1 MAREYYSGLIEE
13 FVDSSVDAVLGVLAD
28 NNQFSLELTQKNAWK
43 EQIALLQS
51 MLAGYAGKI
60 YFEYSIPRMG
70 QRIDVLLLIHGVIFV
85 LEFKVGERAFHQ
97 HHIDQVWDYTLD
109 LKNFHETSHDLVI
122 APVLI
127 ATKASDRPLNIS
139 MTPHNDNL
147 LFPILCNAGMLADVI
162 AGVLGFVEGQT
173 IEPTRWEQGRY
184 YPTPTII
191 EAAISLYQGHS
202 VEDISRKDADAINL
216 AATTNSISSVIE
228 QARTSG
234 QKCICFVTGV
244 PGAGKTLVGLNIA
257 NQHMDKASE
266 LYSVFLS
273 GNGPLVAILTE
284 ALARDRVQR
293 SIEEGTK
300 IKKGEAKS
308 AVKALIQ
315 NVHHFRDD
323 CLQSDNAPIEHVVLF
338 DEAQRAWNLEQ
349 TSSFMRQKKGVP
361 DFAMS
366 EPEFLISCMDRH
378 KDWAVIVCLVGGGQE
393 INTGEAGI
401 SEWIESVNR
410 SYPDW
415 HVYISPQIHDSEYAA
430 GEAVAMLRP
439 HRDVTYIDDL
449 HLSVSMRSF
458 RAENVSA
465 LVKQIL
471 DLDVQSARQ
480 TLNSLD
486 GKYPIVVT
494 RCLKRA
500 KAWLK
505 QQARGSERYGIV
517 VSSQASR
524 LKPHAIDVKSPMNPV
539 HWFLEGKDDV
549 RSSYYLED
557 VATEFHIQG
566 LELDWACVTWD
577 ADFRFSPEGWGHF
590 SFRGKKWQRI
600 KKAERQIYL
609 KNAYRVLLTRARQ
622 GMVIVVPE
630 GDAEDPTRP
639 SAFYDDTFKYLTSI
653 GLSSIE

>member
-1 MAREYYSGLIEE
+1 VAREYYSGLIEE
-13 FVDSSVDAVLGVLAD
+13 FVDSSVEAVLGVLAD

-43 EQIALLQS
+43 EEIVLLQNVLS
-51 MLAGYAGKI
+51 GYVGKI

-70 QRIDVLLLIHGVIFV
+70 QRIDVLLLINGVIFV

-97 HHIDQVWDYTLD
+97 HHIDQVWDYALD
-109 LKNFHETSHDLVI
+109 LKNFHETSHDLMI

-127 ATKASDRPLNIS
+127 ATRAKQCTFSIS
-139 MTPHNDNL
+139 MTPQGDNL
-147 LFPILCNAGMLADVI
+147 LFPILCNAKMLSDVI
-162 AGVLGFVEGQT
+162 ENVLVFAEGQAM
-173 IEPTRWEQGRY
+173 EFDQWEQGRY
-184 YPTPTII
+184 MPTPTII
-191 EAAISLYQGHS
+191 EAAKKLYQEHS

-216 AATTNSISSVIE
+216 TKTTSSISEVIE
-228 QARTSG
+228 DAGSTG
-234 QKCICFVTGV
+234 KKCICFVTGV

-257 NQHMDKASE
+257 NLHRDAKSK

-284 ALARDRVQR
+284 ALARDRVQQAN
-293 SIEEGTK
+293 SKGEK
-300 IKKGEAKS
+300 LKKGTARGAIKS
-308 AVKALIQ
+308 LIQ

-323 CLQSDNAPIEHVVLF
+323 CLQSEIAPIEHVVLF
-338 DEAQRAWNLEQ
+338 DEAQRAWNKEQ
-349 TSSFMRQKKGVP
+349 TTSFMRQKKGVP
-361 DFAMS
+361 DFDMS

-378 KDWAVIVCLVGGGQE
+378 EDWAVIVCLVGGGQE

-401 SEWIESVNR
+401 SEWIESINR
-410 SYPDW
+410 SYPNW

-430 GEAVAMLRP
+430 GKAVAMLQT
-439 HRDVTYIDDL
+439 HRGVTYIDDL

-471 DLDVQSARQ
+471 DLDVQAARK
-480 TLNSLD
+480 TFSSLD
-486 GKYPIVVT
+486 RKYPIVVT
-494 RCLKRA
+494 RCLKAA
-500 KAWLK
+500 KLWLK

-539 HWFLEGKDDV
+539 HWFLEGKNDV

-577 ADFRFSPEGWGHF
+577 ADFRFTNEGWRHF
-590 SFRGKKWQRI
+590 SFRGNKWQRI
-600 KKAERQIYL
+600 NKTERQMYL

-622 GMVIVVPE
+622 GMVIVVPH
-630 GDAEDPTRP
+630 GDVEDPTRP
-639 SAFYDDTFKYLTSI
+639 PSFYDDTFEYLTSI
-653 GLSSIE
+653 GLPTIE